1 MGKRNHV
8 TKRPGRSTA
17 KGERVREPRTVRR
30 PQSGVAID
38 TLDTDQAAEPG
49 APQYAPPAS
58 PRDPTHSLAP
68 LEGLEGS
75 LADERPSDSTASPA
89 PHAPSPPMVGIGAS
103 AGGLDA
109 FLRLLRHMPA
119 DTGLA
124 LVLVQHLDPAH
135 ESLLP
140 ELLGRDAT
148 IPVVQAQ
155 DGMLIEADHAYVIPP
170 NTTMTVTEGHLRVVA
185 RKSGRGVHLPID
197 ALLCSLAEVHGTA
210 VVGVILSGA
219 GSDGTRGIEA
229 IKEAGGITIAQDLAT
244 ASYPSM
250 PQSAV
255 VTGYVDFVLSPEE
268 IADQLVRLG
277 RHLGEPPRR
286 RPRRR
291 RPFDGRG

>member
-124 LVLVQHLDPAH
+124 LVLVQHSTL
-135 ESLLP
+135 
-140 ELLGRDAT
+140 RT
-148 IPVVQAQ
+148 K
-155 DGMLIEADHAYVIPP
+155 AYCR
-170 NTTMTVTEGHLRVVA
+170 N
-185 RKSGRGVHLPID
+185 S
-197 ALLCSLAEVHGTA
+197 
-210 VVGVILSGA
+210 SGA
-219 GSDGTRGIEA
+219 TQRFRSSKPRTGCSSRP
-229 IKEAGGITIAQDLAT
+229 IT
-244 ASYPSM
+244 PM
-250 PQSAV
+250 
-255 VTGYVDFVLSPEE
+255 
-268 IADQLVRLG
+268 
-277 RHLGEPPRR
+277 
-286 RPRRR
+286 
-291 RPFDGRG
+291 